1 MILLYACD
9 GFTKRRERVLNL
21 LIPFLRLQQKLGS
34 VFSISIYGVNGNDI
48 LVNMTRFC
56 RADEWNVNKWAWE
69 GALKVIS
76 KGEECIIRLEDKKT
90 GYFLI
95 LYLQRKDWC
104 ACQKVLFILL
114 TFISH
119 FNL

>member
-34 VFSISIYGVNGNDI
+34 VFSISIYVVNGNDI

-90 GYFLI
+90 GYF
-95 LYLQRKDWC
+95 DT
-104 ACQKVLFILL
+104 LL
-114 TFISH
+114 TKKRLVCMPKSIVYPLNFYIP
-119 FNL
+119 F

>member
-1 MILLYACD
+1 MGCKIS
-9 GFTKRRERVLNL
+9 K
-21 LIPFLRLQQKLGS
+21 IPFLRFLRLLES
-34 VFSISIYGVNGNDI
+34 VFLTFVFSISIYGVNGNDI

-90 GYFLI
+90 GYF
-95 LYLQRKDWC
+95 DT
-104 ACQKVLFILL
+104 LL
-114 TFISH
+114 TKKRLVCMPKSIVYPLNFYIP
-119 FNL
+119 F